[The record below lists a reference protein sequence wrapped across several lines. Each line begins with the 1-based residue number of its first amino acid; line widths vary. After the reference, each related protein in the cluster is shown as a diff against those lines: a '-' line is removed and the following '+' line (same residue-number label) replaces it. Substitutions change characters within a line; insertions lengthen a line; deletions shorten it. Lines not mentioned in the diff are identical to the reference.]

1 MTFEQVF
8 QLLMLAVG
16 VLVFWWSHRS
26 FPPQQTA
33 KLIEQLTEAS
43 QQTQTQLDDMLVEV
57 ARLLNDLRMAETSST
72 SPHPPVPL
80 HNNED
85 DGKSPRKLN

>member
-8 QLLMLAVG
+8 QILILAAV

-33 KLIEQLTEAS
+33 QLIQQLTDAS
-43 QQTQTQLDDMLVEV
+43 QKTQTQVDDVLVGI
-57 ARLLNDLRMAETSST
+57 AMLLNDART
-72 SPHPPVPL
+72 
-80 HNNED
+80 ED
-85 DGKSPRKLN
+85 K

>member
-8 QLLMLAVG
+8 QILILASV

-33 KLIEQLTEAS
+33 QLIQQLTEAS
-43 QQTQTQLDDMLVEV
+43 QTTQTQVDDILVGI
-57 ARLLNDLRMAETSST
+57 AILLNDVRTEQ
-72 SPHPPVPL
+72 
-80 HNNED
+80 D
-85 DGKSPRKLN
+85 

>member
-8 QLLMLAVG
+8 QILILSAV

-33 KLIEQLTEAS
+33 QLIQQLTEAS
-43 QQTQTQLDDMLVEV
+43 QKTQTQVDDVLIEI
-57 ARLLNDLRMAETSST
+57 AKLLNDLRMKDE
-72 SPHPPVPL
+72 
-80 HNNED
+80 
-85 DGKSPRKLN
+85 

>member
-8 QLLMLAVG
+8 QILSLLAV

-33 KLIEQLTEAS
+33 QLIQQLTEAS
-43 QQTQTQLDDMLVEV
+43 HKTQTQLDDVLVEV
-57 ARLLNDLRMAETSST
+57 AKLLNDLR
-72 SPHPPVPL
+72 VD
-80 HNNED
+80 ED
-85 DGKSPRKLN
+85 S

>member
-8 QLLMLAVG
+8 QLLILAAG

-33 KLIEQLTEAS
+33 QLIEQLTKAS

-57 ARLLNDLRMAETSST
+57 AQLLNDLRTVST

-80 HNNED
+80 TGTSNED
-85 DGKSPRKLN
+85 DGNSLRKMR

>member
-8 QLLMLAVG
+8 QILILASV

-33 KLIEQLTEAS
+33 QIIQQLTDAS
-43 QQTQTQLDDMLVEV
+43 QKTQTQVDDILVDI
-57 ARLLNDLRMAETSST
+57 AKLLNDVRT
-72 SPHPPVPL
+72 
-80 HNNED
+80 ED
-85 DGKSPRKLN
+85 E

>member
-8 QLLMLAVG
+8 QILSLLAV

-33 KLIEQLTEAS
+33 QLIQQLTEAS
-43 QQTQTQLDDMLVEV
+43 QKTQTQLDDVLVEV
-57 ARLLNDLRMAETSST
+57 AKLLNDLR
-72 SPHPPVPL
+72 VD
-80 HNNED
+80 ED
-85 DGKSPRKLN
+85 GS

>member
-8 QLLMLAVG
+8 QILILAAV

-33 KLIEQLTEAS
+33 QLIQQLTDAS
-43 QQTQTQLDDMLVEV
+43 QKTQTQVDDILVGI
-57 ARLLNDLRMAETSST
+57 AMLLNDVRT
-72 SPHPPVPL
+72 
-80 HNNED
+80 ED
-85 DGKSPRKLN
+85 E